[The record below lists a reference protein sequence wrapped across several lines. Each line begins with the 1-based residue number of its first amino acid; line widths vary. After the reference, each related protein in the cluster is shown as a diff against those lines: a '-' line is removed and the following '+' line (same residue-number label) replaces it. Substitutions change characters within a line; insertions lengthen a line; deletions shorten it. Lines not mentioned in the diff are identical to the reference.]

1 MDKVVQKMMQYQMKV
16 TSIIDLHS
24 KAEDGKNLDLRLFNI
39 DFSQHNWK
47 VSMLWF
53 VIHSRF
59 PPGEK
64 LNTIWWGIRF
74 MHFFKGEAGKI

>member
-47 VSMLWF
+47 MSMLSLPVKNWIQF
-53 VIHSRF
+53 DGVSVLCIF
-59 PPGEK
+59 
-64 LNTIWWGIRF
+64 L
-74 MHFFKGEAGKI
+74 KGKRGKFRLP